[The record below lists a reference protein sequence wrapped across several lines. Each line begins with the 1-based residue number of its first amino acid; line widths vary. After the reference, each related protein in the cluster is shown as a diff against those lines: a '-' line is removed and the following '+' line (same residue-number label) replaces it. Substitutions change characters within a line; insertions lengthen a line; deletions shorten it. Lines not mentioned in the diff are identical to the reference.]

1 MTNDVDEIR
10 AFLIAESFR
19 FIKRVEVILGVTR
32 IAIIGSLATVKADPK
47 DVDILVTVD
56 NDLDLTALAAAA
68 RSLKGMAQSKNR
80 GADIFL
86 ANPEGHYIG
95 RICHWRN
102 CGPGIRA
109 SCDAHHCGQ
118 RHFLH
123 DDFSDIK
130 LESRLV
136 REPPIIVW
144 PVTVYRVKIPGDL
157 LSYLS
162 QYPAATSTTY

>member
-19 FIKRVEVILGVTR
+19 FIMRVEVLLGVTR

-56 NDLDLTALAAAA
+56 NDMDLTALAAAA
-68 RSLKGMAQSKNR
+68 RSLKGKAQSKNR

-102 CGPGIRA
+102 CG
-109 SCDAHHCGQ
+109 ST
-118 RHFLH
+118 RHSGLLRCSSLWSKA
-123 DDFSDIK
+123 FS
-130 LESRLV
+130 
-136 REPPIIVW
+136 
-144 PVTVYRVKIPGDL
+144 
-157 LSYLS
+157 
-162 QYPAATSTTY
+162 A